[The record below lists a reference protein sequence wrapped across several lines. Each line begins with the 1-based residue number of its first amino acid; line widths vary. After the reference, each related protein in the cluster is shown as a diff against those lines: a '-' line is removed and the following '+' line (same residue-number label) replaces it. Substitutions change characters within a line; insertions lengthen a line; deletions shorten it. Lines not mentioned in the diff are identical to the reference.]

1 MSTQPAVVPQVK
13 QRPGRADKTYQI
25 FKQTDRNGIE
35 WVFPRQ
41 QYNNSC
47 GPTCLRYAKLLFH
60 DYAQPPESLTYSLVE
75 AQGQKFSEGTARKQ
89 IAGGEPRKGYAKTQR
104 QELIEQA
111 KEKYHDKDPK
121 DAIRKYLFDSTYDE
135 RVSGSFARHDSW
147 QNSGTRPEMLLEA
160 LKCFPMP
167 VQSARLV
174 DRKFTDHLM
183 KSSPR
188 YPAIIGV
195 QWTVNSDTPPGERLS
210 DDVKEQAKKSGS
222 TGGHFVSCVGPT
234 KDGSHLVILDP
245 MDGVR
250 HLNIAN
256 VESDY
261 FFYNTG
267 SRVGR
272 VNLDLSKKPAGPP
285 DNSEESLAEH
295 LILRQ
300 YSSCGLLVT
309 YPED

>member
-1 MSTQPAVVPQVK
+1 MSTQQAPLPYVI

-25 FKQTDRNGIE
+25 FKQADRNGIE
-35 WVFPRQ
+35 WIFPRQ

-60 DYAQPPESLTYSLVE
+60 DHAQAPESPTYSLME

-89 IAGGEPRKGYAKTQR
+89 VAACEPRKGYAKTQR
-104 QELIEQA
+104 QELIAQA
-111 KEKYHDKDPK
+111 KEKYPDKDPK
-121 DAIRKYLFDSTYDE
+121 DAIRKYLFDSTYEE
-135 RVSGSFARHDSW
+135 RVSGPFAKHDSW
-147 QNSGTRPEMLLEA
+147 QNSGSRPEMLVEA

-174 DRKFTDHLM
+174 DRNFTEHL
-183 KSSPR
+183 KNCSPR

-234 KDGSHLVILDP
+234 KDGSHFIILDP
-245 MDGVR
+245 MQGVL
-250 HLNIAN
+250 HLNSAN

-261 FFYNTG
+261 LFYATG
-267 SRVGR
+267 SKVGR
-272 VNLDLSKKPAGPP
+272 VNLDLSKKPANPP
-285 DNSEESLAEH
+285 DSSEESLAEH

-300 YSSCGLLVT
+300 YSSCGVIVT